1 MNIGKKD
8 NEKTEKKES
17 INRETSS
24 KEKLNKE
31 SFNNT
36 LESKESEKV
45 VCTVE
50 GLPITI
56 DEVVETYQIFLDDI
70 FNEEPETV
78 LTDEEKE
85 NLLNESL
92 YTLIDDKLIY
102 LDAKKNN
109 ISITDNELTEEEE
122 NFRKEFGQDL
132 PLEIILEER
141 GLSLD
146 VFREKLLEELT
157 IKKMLKKKIPEN
169 TFTDQYLWDY
179 YLKHKDELED
189 KGKNEEEKTFEK
201 ITDELRQVLEGM
213 IFLDIYT
220 NYVDELF
227 EKAKI
232 IFNEKNCEILFQKR

>member
-1 MNIGKKD
+1 MTIDKENNDKSKNKDLLTKKPLNKKSD
-8 NEKTEKKES
+8 EKK
-17 INRETSS
+17 
-24 KEKLNKE
+24 
-31 SFNNT
+31 
-36 LESKESEKV
+36 SEKI

-56 DEVVETYQIFLDDI
+56 DEVIETYQIFLDDI

-85 NLLNESL
+85 DLLNESL
-92 YTLIDDKLIY
+92 YTLIDDKLIF
-102 LDAKKNN
+102 LDAKQNN
-109 ISITDNELTEEEE
+109 IIVTEEELAVEEE

-141 GLSLD
+141 GFD
-146 VFREKLLEELT
+146 IEGFREKLLEELT
-157 IKKMLKKKIPEN
+157 MKKMLLKKIPEN
-169 TFTDQYLWDY
+169 AFSDEYLWEY
-179 YLKHKDELED
+179 YLKHKDELDD
-189 KGKNEEEKTFEK
+189 KEKKEEEKTFEI
-201 ITDELRQVLEGM
+201 ITEELRQVLEGM

-227 EKAKI
+227 EKAQI